1 MPYHNI
7 VILLLFYHQEL
18 AQAEKCFRDALEKDI
33 INQHSVM
40 QKLGLVLYRQGKLA
54 VSLICVAK
62 IISDLLML
70 SFADLCL
77 RRFLEDIHLYDDLL
91 GNCRSCL

>member
-77 RRFLEDIHLYDDLL
+77 RRFLEDIH
-91 GNCRSCL
+91 